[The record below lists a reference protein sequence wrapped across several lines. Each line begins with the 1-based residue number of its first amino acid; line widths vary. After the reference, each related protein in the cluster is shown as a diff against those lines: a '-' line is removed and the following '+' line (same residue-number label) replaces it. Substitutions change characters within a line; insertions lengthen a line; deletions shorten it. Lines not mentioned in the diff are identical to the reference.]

1 MQCVCSG
8 VNLVIWIRAF
18 AFGLSSRCTSS
29 MTTAYVPHERK
40 PLSNGPTL
48 TLSPGF
54 AKTYFPIAANY
65 SISIWKATLPIFV
78 RIAV

>member
-1 MQCVCSG
+1 
-8 VNLVIWIRAF
+8 
-18 AFGLSSRCTSS
+18 